1 MKGKFFS
8 VLVFSLS
15 LFLAGIASAGERA
28 NIYGGSGDD
37 GARPSS
43 RPQMAAT
50 SWQVRLIPLA
60 QAMHGS

>member
-50 SWQVRLIPLA
+50 SWQV
-60 QAMHGS
+60 